1 MRRMEYSMSGPAIVG
16 CFGGKYI
23 KIANLDY
30 AQIIMRL

>member
-1 MRRMEYSMSGPAIVG
+1 MEYSVSGPAIVG

-30 AQIIMRL
+30 ARIIMKL